1 VTAQLPSIAPK
12 SSPPPPSAPAAGDA
26 PTPAPAAVGA
36 AVPARSVAFPL
47 VPYAAVA
54 AAACSWG
61 TWSLLL
67 RRAESMG
74 PMPAALESTLLMV
87 VTGIVSGVMAIRDR
101 NPVKATLAEWGWLAW
116 LGISDAF
123 NVLLFFAAYKYTISI
138 AVLAHYLT
146 PVFVAVGAPLVL
158 GEKLAARTA
167 IAVAGSLAG
176 LALMLT
182 PSGVSATHAVWLS
195 AVLGAGSAFFYA
207 SNVLANKFI
216 VRSFSTSEAVFYHT
230 LFAAP
235 ILAAFVPLSAWP
247 AIEPRAAGFLALV
260 SIGPGATAS
269 LVFLWGL
276 RRMPAAHASTL
287 TLLEPLVAVL
297 VASAVFGEALGWR
310 TMAGGALIL
319 GGAFAVITQGARRS
333 PVRPS
338 GG

>member
-1 VTAQLPSIAPK
+1 MTTQLPSIAPK
-12 SSPPPPSAPAAGDA
+12 AAESAG
-26 PTPAPAAVGA
+26 
-36 AVPARSVAFPL
+36 PARASAFPL
-47 VPYAAVA
+47 LPYAAVA

-87 VTGIVSGVMAIRDR
+87 VTGIVSGIMSIRDR
-101 NPVKATLAEWGWLAW
+101 NPQRATLTEWGFLAW

-138 AVLAHYLT
+138 AVLTHYLT
-146 PVFVAVGAPLVL
+146 PVFVAVAAPLAI
-158 GEKLAARTA
+158 GEKLTLRTA
-167 IAVAGSLAG
+167 LAVAGSLAG
-176 LALMLT
+176 LAIMLA
-182 PSGVSATHAVWLS
+182 PSGVAATHAVWLS
-195 AVLGAGSAFFYA
+195 AALGAGSAFFYA

-230 LFAAP
+230 LVAGP

-247 AIEPRAAGFLALV
+247 TIEPRAAAFLALV
-260 SIGPGATAS
+260 SLGPGASAS

-287 TLLEPLVAVL
+287 TLMEPLVAVL
-297 VASAVFGEALGWR
+297 VASAVFGEALGFR

-333 PVRPS
+333 VARATEL
-338 GG
+338 

>member
-1 VTAQLPSIAPK
+1 MTTQLPSIAPTPA
-12 SSPPPPSAPAAGDA
+12 PPQAVPPAAADG
-26 PTPAPAAVGA
+26 PTPAPAAA
-36 AVPARSVAFPL
+36 AEAVRARSVAFPL

-74 PMPAALESTLLMV
+74 PMPASLESTLLMV
-87 VTGIVSGVMAIRDR
+87 VTGVVSGVMAVRDR
-101 NPVKATLAEWGWLAW
+101 GPRKATLAEWGWLAW

-146 PVFVAVGAPLVL
+146 PVFVAVGAPLAL
-158 GEKLAARTA
+158 GERLSARTA
-167 IAVAGSLAG
+167 LAVAWSLVG
-176 LALMLT
+176 LALMLA
-182 PSGVSATHAVWLS
+182 PSGVTATHAVWLS
-195 AVLGAGSAFFYA
+195 AALGAGSAFFYA

-216 VRSFSTSEAVFYHT
+216 VGSFSTSEAVFYHT
-230 LFAAP
+230 LVAAP
-235 ILAAFVPLSAWP
+235 ILAAFVPISAWST
-247 AIEPRAAGFLALV
+247 IDPRAAGFLALV

-287 TLLEPLVAVL
+287 TLIEPLVAVL

-310 TMAGGALIL
+310 TIVGGALIL
-319 GGAFAVITQGARRS
+319 GGAFAVITQGTRSS

-338 GG
+338 GA